1 MTARLMRAAIALLL
15 AAMMITAPVLAQ
27 QPQASQQTQASQ
39 PTRRVATG
47 PDYSKPRSH
56 FPNLLGPYAPMQ
68 IPAPVLTNSP
78 QVEQMIRDGKLYL
91 SLQDA
96 IMLALENNLDIQ
108 VQRYIP
114 WIAETDVLRS
124 LSGGAT
130 RGLAGTGTAAV
141 LGAIPSA
148 SFDPQLNIDF
158 SWDQRDVPIN
168 NPFLAG
174 TGVIVDSI
182 TNRTHRLNTS
192 FSKGFKTGTGFG
204 LTFNN
209 SRQSTTSAGS
219 FLNPSVSSSLF
230 VSVSQQ
236 LLNGFGLLP
245 NTRFIRIARNSKR
258 AADLQFANQVITTVT
273 QVQNLYWELVFA
285 REDVNVKQ
293 RSVELAEKLYQD
305 NKRQVEIGTLAP
317 IEVVR
322 AEAEVA
328 RTRQDLIVSQTFLLQ
343 QQMLLK
349 NAITKNPM
357 DPLVQ
362 LVEIVPTDVIAAPPQ
377 IEVLPLQDAVNE
389 AWEHRPDIRQAEI
402 DLENRGINVKATRNA
417 LLPTLSVFAQWGAQ
431 GLAGNSL
438 LFTDP
443 VTVPGSQIV
452 DADGNPV
459 PGLFVPRSS
468 TSLAGI
474 STEGLPTALNEVIN
488 NRFPTYS
495 AGFSLSIPIRNRS
508 AQADAARALLEQRQ
522 AETRLRQ
529 LQNNIVVEV
538 RNAQIALQQSRA
550 RVEAAQKA
558 RELAERT
565 LDAEQ
570 KKYQLGASTIF
581 FVIQAQRDLA
591 QAEAQE
597 IRAMADLLR
606 ARVEFERALGRT
618 LDVHNI
624 EIADALDGHVE
635 RVPNIPGRME
645 ASLVSDREKY

>member
-1 MTARLMRAAIALLL
+1 MMARQIRAATALFLAALLT
-15 AAMMITAPVLAQ
+15 TAPVLAQ
-27 QPQASQQTQASQ
+27 QAQAPEQR
-39 PTRRVATG
+39 RRVDTG
-47 PDYSKPRSH
+47 PDYSQGRGH
-56 FPNLLGPYAPMQ
+56 FPNLLGPYTPLRV
-68 IPAPVLTNSP
+68 PAPVLTNSP

-148 SFDPQLNIDF
+148 SFDPQLTIDV
-158 SWDQRDVPIN
+158 SWDQREIPIN

-182 TNRTHRLNTS
+182 TNRTIRVNSS
-192 FSKGFKTGTGFG
+192 FSKGFPTGTGLG

-209 SRQSTTSAGS
+209 NRQSTTSAGA

-230 VSVSQQ
+230 LTVSQQ

-258 AADLQFANQVITTVT
+258 AADLQFANQVIATVT
-273 QVQNLYWELVFA
+273 QVQNLYWDLVFA
-285 REDVNVKQ
+285 REDVLVKQ

-305 NKRQVEIGTLAP
+305 NRRQVEIGTLAP

-328 RTRQDLIVSQTFLLQ
+328 RTRQDLIVAQTFLLQ

-362 LVEIVPTDVIAAPPQ
+362 LVEVIPTDAITSPPQ
-377 IEVLPLQDAVNE
+377 VEVLPLQDAVKE
-389 AWEHRPDIRQAEI
+389 AWEKRPDVRQAEI

-438 LFTDP
+438 VSGTPF
-443 VTVPGSQIV
+443 VVPGTQVV
-452 DADGNPV
+452 DSSGNPV
-459 PGLFVPRSS
+459 PNLFVPR
-468 TSLAGI
+468 TITPVAGVN
-474 STEGLPTALNEVIN
+474 TEGLPTALEEVIN

-495 AGFSLSIPIRNRS
+495 AGFTLNVPIRNRS

-529 LQNNIVVEV
+529 LQNNVVVEV
-538 RNAQIALQQSRA
+538 RNAQIALEQSRA

-591 QAEAQE
+591 QAQAQE
-597 IRAMADLLR
+597 IRAMADLLK
-606 ARVEFERALGRT
+606 ARVEFDRALGRT
-618 LDVHNI
+618 LEVHNI
-624 EIADALDGHVE
+624 EIADALDGQIE
-635 RVPNIPGRME
+635 RVPNIPGRIE
-645 ASLVSDREKY
+645 AALLPAGAKY

>member
-1 MTARLMRAAIALLL
+1 MTARLIRTAIALLL
-15 AAMMITAPVLAQ
+15 AVLLTTAPVLAQ
-27 QPQASQQTQASQ
+27 QPQTAQA
-39 PTRRVATG
+39 THRVETG
-47 PDYSKPRSH
+47 PDYSRGRSH
-56 FPNLLGPYAPMQ
+56 FPNLLGPYAPLK

-141 LGAIPSA
+141 LGAIPST
-148 SFDPQLNIDF
+148 SFDPQLNIDV
-158 SWDQRDVPIN
+158 SWDQRETPIN

-182 TNRTHRLNTS
+182 TNRTLRVNSS

-209 SRQSTTSAGS
+209 NRQSTTSTGT
-219 FLNPSVSSSLF
+219 FLNPSVTSSLF

-258 AADLQFANQVITTVT
+258 SADLQFANQIITTVT
-273 QVQNLYWELVFA
+273 QVQNLYWDLVFA
-285 REDVNVKQ
+285 REDVKVKQ

-328 RTRQDLIVSQTFLLQ
+328 RTRQDLIVSETFLLQ

-362 LVEIVPTDVIAAPPQ
+362 LVEIIPTDAITAPPQ
-377 IEVLPLQDAVNE
+377 VEVLPLQDAVNE
-389 AWEHRPDIRQAEI
+389 AWDKRPDIRQAQI

-438 LFTDP
+438 VSGTPFI
-443 VTVPGSQIV
+443 VPGSQVV
-452 DADGNPV
+452 DGNGNPV
-459 PGLFVPRSS
+459 PDLFVPR
-468 TSLAGI
+468 TVTPVIGRKV
-474 STEGLPTALNEVIN
+474 EGLPSALEEVIN

-495 AGFSLSIPIRNRS
+495 AGFNLSIPIRNRS

-522 AETRLRQ
+522 AETRLQQ
-529 LQNNIVVEV
+529 LQNNVVVEV

-597 IRAMADLLR
+597 IRAMADLLK
-606 ARVEFERALGRT
+606 ARVEFDRAVGRT
-618 LDVHNI
+618 LEVHNI
-624 EIADALDGHVE
+624 EIADALDGQME
-635 RVPNIPGRME
+635 RVPNIPGRIA
-645 ASLVSDREKY
+645 ASFVSESGKY

>member
-1 MTARLMRAAIALLL
+1 MTARLIRTAIALLL
-15 AAMMITAPVLAQ
+15 AVLLTTAPVLAQ
-27 QPQASQQTQASQ
+27 QPQTAQA
-39 PTRRVATG
+39 THRVETG
-47 PDYSKPRSH
+47 PDYSRGRSH
-56 FPNLLGPYAPMQ
+56 FPNLLGPYVPLK

-141 LGAIPSA
+141 LGAIPST
-148 SFDPQLNIDF
+148 SFDPQLNIDV
-158 SWDQRDVPIN
+158 SWDQRETPIN

-182 TNRTHRLNTS
+182 TNRTLRVNSS

-209 SRQSTTSAGS
+209 NRQSTTSTGT
-219 FLNPSVSSSLF
+219 FLNPSVTSSLF

-258 AADLQFANQVITTVT
+258 SADLQFANQIITTVT
-273 QVQNLYWELVFA
+273 QVQNLYWDLVFA
-285 REDVNVKQ
+285 REDVKVKQ

-328 RTRQDLIVSQTFLLQ
+328 RTRQDLIVSETFLLQ

-362 LVEIVPTDVIAAPPQ
+362 LVEIIPTDAITAPPQ
-377 IEVLPLQDAVNE
+377 VEVLPLQDAVNE
-389 AWEHRPDIRQAEI
+389 AWDKRPDIRQAQI

-438 LFTDP
+438 VSGTPFI
-443 VTVPGSQIV
+443 VPGSQVV
-452 DADGNPV
+452 DGNGNPV
-459 PGLFVPRSS
+459 PDLFVPR
-468 TSLAGI
+468 TVTPVIGRKV
-474 STEGLPTALNEVIN
+474 EGLPSALEEVIN

-495 AGFSLSIPIRNRS
+495 AGFNLSIPIRNRS

-522 AETRLRQ
+522 AETRLQQ
-529 LQNNIVVEV
+529 LQNNVVVEV

-597 IRAMADLLR
+597 IRAMADLLK
-606 ARVEFERALGRT
+606 ARVEFDRAVGRT
-618 LDVHNI
+618 LEVHNI
-624 EIADALDGHVE
+624 EIADALDGQME
-635 RVPNIPGRME
+635 RVPNIPGRIA
-645 ASLVSDREKY
+645 ASFVSESGKY